1 MHGLPVFFEQIS
13 RYAICA
19 LGVLIL
25 IICIISLLKRK
36 SIYTEKAFL
45 TSTSSGEKTS
55 LKDFET
61 SIGRSKACDIVLDHG
76 TVSRFHAVISMRK
89 KTWYLTDTFSK
100 TGTFINMKKIKHR
113 APIKD
118 GDVISFGTAAY
129 RFETPFISDEEPGE
143 QNPRMRSVQK
153 EKAQA
158 QPVYVSALL
167 DDSKDMAYC
176 LNVSDCKIG
185 RDPEQ
190 CDIVLKNPTVSRL
203 HARLYHNSRGWML
216 EDLNSTAGTKVNGEH
231 ITGKT
236 KLSEGDEINIGGV
249 KLKFCLRFKRVK

>member
-1 MHGLPVFFEQIS
+1 MPVFFEQIS

-25 IICIISLLKRK
+25 VICIISLLKRK
-36 SIYTEKAFL
+36 SVYTEKAFL
-45 TSTSSGEKTS
+45 TSTSNGEKTV

-129 RFETPFISDEEPGE
+129 KFETPFISDELP
-143 QNPRMRSVQK
+143 QTPTKNTNTKKNTPQS
-153 EKAQA
+153 

-167 DDSKDMAYC
+167 DDRKDVAFC
-176 LNVSDCKIG
+176 LDVADCRIG

-190 CDIVLKNPTVSRL
+190 CDIVLKNSTVSRL
-203 HARLYHNSRGWML
+203 HARLYHNTRGWMI
-216 EDLNSTAGTKVNGEH
+216 EDLGSSYGTLINGEE

-236 KLSEGDEINIGGV
+236 KINDGDEIGLGSV
-249 KLKFCLRFKRVK
+249 TLKFCLRFKRIK

>member
-1 MHGLPVFFEQIS
+1 MPVFFEQIS

-25 IICIISLLKRK
+25 VICVISLLKRR
-36 SIYTEKAFL
+36 SVHTEKAFL
-45 TSTSSGEKTS
+45 TSTSSGERTS
-55 LKDFET
+55 LRDFET

-100 TGTFINMKKIKHR
+100 TGTFINMKKIKYR

-129 RFETPFISDEEPGE
+129 KFETPFISDEEPDE
-143 QNPRMRSVQK
+143 KMLKSSKQK
-153 EKAQA
+153 EKTQA
-158 QPVYVSALL
+158 QPVYVSALI
-167 DDSKDMAYC
+167 DDSKDTAYC
-176 LNVSDCKIG
+176 LNLSDCRIG

-190 CDIVLKNPTVSRL
+190 CDIVLKNATVSRL

-216 EDLNSTAGTKVNGEH
+216 EDLNSRAGTKINGEY
-231 ITGKT
+231 IEGKT
-236 KLSEGDEINIGGV
+236 KLNEGDEINIGGV